1 MSEFLVRRF
10 GMAED
15 DAAVFWQ
22 HMRTPARSFVMLLCL
37 LGITVLCGATLPVHW
52 IWMIEALSTL
62 CMVVIVLVISME
74 VTHEPPLI
82 RLFAVVGFFWV
93 CILFGMTLVDYL
105 FR

>member
-1 MSEFLVRRF
+1 MSALARRF
-10 GMAED
+10 GLSEEDQAEL
-15 DAAVFWQ
+15 WR
-22 HMRTPARSFVMLLCL
+22 HMRLPVRSFVMLLCL
-37 LGITVLCGATLPVHW
+37 LGITVLCGATLPVRW
-52 IWMIEALSTL
+52 IWIVEMLSTL
-62 CMVVIVLVISME
+62 AMVVIVLAVSME